1 LTTRAMWALVAVSII
16 ALSGLGFYYYA
27 TPHPAFVRLG
37 YLLGDIH
44 QLAIP
49 VALENGY
56 FAQEGLNVSLVGPFT
71 AGPALMKA
79 FAAGELDVGYVGT
92 PPALTHAAKGVDI
105 QILASVNSEGS
116 ALVVRKGI
124 NRIED
129 LKGKSIAIP
138 MVGSIQDI
146 LLRIALL
153 RHGMTYK
160 DLSVL
165 EVRSPDMPAQLE
177 VGRLDGYIAWEP
189 YCAKAVIAGT
199 GNLLASSG
207 EIWPGHPCCVL
218 VASRSFIARQP
229 NIVEK
234 IVRVH
239 VRATRFIQENPN
251 EAMTIAARFTKLD
264 LQVIAGSWRRILFD
278 YEPKIEETKLFA
290 ERLIEFDVIKKSDI
304 PDVDKFITSVYNTD
318 FLKRALAP

>member
-1 LTTRAMWALVAVSII
+1 MWALVAVSII

-27 TPHPAFVRLG
+27 TPRPASVRLG

-49 VALENGY
+49 VALEKGY

-105 QILASVNSEGS
+105 QILASVNNEGS
-116 ALVVRKGI
+116 ALIVRRGI
-124 NRIED
+124 SRIED
-129 LKGKSIAIP
+129 LKGKSVAIP

-146 LLRIALL
+146 LLRMTLL

-160 DLSVL
+160 DLSVI
-165 EVRSPDMPAQLE
+165 EVRCPDMPAQLE

-189 YCAKAVIAGT
+189 YCAQAIVAGT
-199 GNLLASSG
+199 GSLLASSS

-218 VASRSFIARQP
+218 VASRSFIAKQP
-229 NIVEK
+229 SIVEK
-234 IVRVH
+234 MVRVH
-239 VRATRFIQENPN
+239 VRATRFIQESPKQ
-251 EAMTIAARFTKLD
+251 AMAIAAKFTKLD
-264 LQVIAGSWRRILFD
+264 LAVIEDSWRRILFD
-278 YEPKIEETKLFA
+278 YHVKIEETKLFT
-290 ERLIEFDVIKKSDI
+290 ERLIEFDVIKKSDV
-304 PDVDKFITSVYNTD
+304 PDTDIFIRNVFNMD
-318 FLKRALAP
+318 FLKKVLGL

>member
-1 LTTRAMWALVAVSII
+1 LKRVTLALVTVSII
-16 ALSGLGFYYYA
+16 VLSGFGIYYYA
-27 TPHPAFVRLG
+27 TPHPASVRLG

-44 QLAIP
+44 QLAVP

-105 QILASVNSEGS
+105 QILASVNNEGS
-116 ALVVRKGI
+116 ALIVRRGI
-124 NRIED
+124 GRIED
-129 LKGKSIAIP
+129 LKGKSVAIP

-146 LLRIALL
+146 LLRMTLL
-153 RHGMTYK
+153 RYGMTYK
-160 DLSVL
+160 DLSII
-165 EVRSPDMPAQLE
+165 EVRCPDMPAQLE

-189 YCAKAVIAGT
+189 YCAQAIVAGT
-199 GNLLASSG
+199 GNILASSS

-218 VASRSFIARQP
+218 VASRSFIANQP
-229 NIVEK
+229 STVEK

-239 VRATRFIQENPN
+239 VRATRFIQERPK
-251 EAMTIAARFTKLD
+251 EAMTIAAKFTKLN
-264 LQVIAGSWRRILFD
+264 LAVIEDSWRRILFD

-290 ERLIEFDVIKKSDI
+290 ERLIEFDVIKRSDI
-304 PDVDKFITSVYNTD
+304 PDMDRFIRNVFNTD
-318 FLKRALAP
+318 FLKRALGL